1 MLEESRIVHI
11 DGKKIKLEDNHEKL
25 FSLGAIY
32 KNSVIDCFKIK
43 CMKFFT
49 NQLDD
54 KSLRAD
60 NTFNNIGKKVYTV
73 F

>member
-1 MLEESRIVHI
+1 MSEESRIDHI
-11 DGKKIKLEDNHEKL
+11 DAKKIKLEYNHEKL
-25 FSLGAIY
+25 SSFSAKY
-32 KNSVIDCFKIK
+32 ENSVVHCFKIK
-43 CMKFFT
+43 CLTFFT